1 MTADSRES
9 LVPPEARAMV
19 GQRLGQPA
27 TGEITLKDAQ
37 RFAKAVD
44 DLNPLYFDEA
54 AAREAGYRTLIV
66 PPTYLGYVTAQ
77 HGTLA
82 DLRIDG
88 LYRSGSRG
96 PQLRVKRVMFGGEDW
111 DFLSPAYVG
120 DTITAETRLAGLEEK
135 DGASGPFVL
144 MTTETTYT
152 NQLGEVVARARG
164 RSIAR

>member
-1 MTADSRES
+1 
-9 LVPPEARAMV
+9 MV
-19 GQRLGQPA
+19 GEGMGEA
-27 TGEITLKDAQ
+27 TRGEITLKDSQ
-37 RFAKAVD
+37 RFAKAID

-54 AAREAGYRTLIV
+54 AAKAAGYRTLIA

-88 LYRSGSRG
+88 IYRSAGRG
-96 PQLRVKRVMFGGEDW
+96 PQLRVKRVMFGGEEW
-111 DFLSPAYVG
+111 DFLAPAYVG
-120 DTITAETRLAGLEEK
+120 DTITAETRLKGLEEK

-152 NQLGEVVARARG
+152 NQVGEVVARSRG